1 MYIKPTIVAMD
12 FEGVLIPEIWIAV
25 AERTR
30 IEKLRLTTRDIS
42 DYDALMKGRLE
53 ILKSNGL
60 LLKDIQDTI
69 ARIDPLEGALE
80 FLAWVRKETQAVIL
94 TDSFY
99 EFVQPFL
106 PKFGY
111 PTIFCNSLKI
121 DGTGAITG
129 YRLRQKDGKKKA
141 VSGFSQMG
149 FRVIAMGDSY
159 NDTTMLK
166 EADLGIL
173 FRPSK
178 KVVKDFPEFDVFFEY
193 DGLKEHIGKCL
204 RSAK

>member
-25 AERTR
+25 SERTG

-42 DYDALMKGRLE
+42 DYDALMRGRLE
-53 ILKSNGL
+53 ILKSHGL

-69 ARIDPLEGALE
+69 AGIDPLEGAAE
-80 FLAWVRKETQAVIL
+80 FLSWVRGRTQAIIL

-99 EFVQPFL
+99 EFVQPFM

-111 PTIFCNSLKI
+111 PTIFCNSLEI
-121 DGTGAITG
+121 DDDGAIHG

-141 VSGFSQMG
+141 VAGFRKMG
-149 FRVIAMGDSY
+149 FRVVAMGDSY
-159 NDTTMLK
+159 NDTTMLG
-166 EADLGIL
+166 EADHGIL
-173 FRPSK
+173 FRPSE
-178 KVVKDFPEFDVFFEY
+178 KVVQDFPEFDVFFEY
-193 DGLKEHIGKCL
+193 ADLETHIGAYL
-204 RSAK
+204 RSVT

>member
-25 AERTR
+25 AEHTG

-42 DYDALMKGRLE
+42 DYDELMKGRLK

-69 ARIDPLEGALE
+69 AGIDPLEGAAG
-80 FLAWVRKETQAVIL
+80 FLSWVRKETQAVIL

-111 PTIFCNSLKI
+111 PTIFCNSLEI
-121 DGTGAITG
+121 DDAGAISG

-141 VSGFSQMG
+141 VEGFAQMG

-173 FRPSK
+173 FRPSQ
-178 KVVKDFPEFDVFFEY
+178 KVVADFPDFDVFFEY
-193 DGLKEHIGKCL
+193 DDLTKHIGKYL
-204 RSAK
+204 RSGK

>member
-25 AERTR
+25 AQRTG

-42 DYDALMKGRLE
+42 DYDELMKGRLE

-69 ARIDPLEGALE
+69 AGIDPLEGAAG
-80 FLAWVRKETQAVIL
+80 FLSWVREKTQAIIL

-99 EFVQPFL
+99 EFVQPFM
-106 PKFGY
+106 PKLGY
-111 PTIFCNSLKI
+111 PTIFCNSLEI
-121 DGTGAITG
+121 DERGAISG

-141 VSGFSQMG
+141 VAGFSLMG
-149 FRVIAMGDSY
+149 FRVVAMGDSY
-159 NDTTMLK
+159 NDTTMLRA
-166 EADLGIL
+166 ADLGIL

-178 KVVKDFPEFDVFFEY
+178 KVVADFPDFEVFFEY
-193 DGLKEHIGKCL
+193 DDLKKHIGTYL
-204 RSAK
+204 RSGK